1 MRLLTRSVEGKN
13 VLPAA
18 IGADEARRKFIHLF
32 GRTAH
37 HHRRYDVFADFIAL
51 VARELDVARVVTQQG
66 NEEYTLISSRYSD
79 ADFEQFHCLF
89 ELMVRALERRHHD
102 FLGSVFMELELGDSR
117 MGQFF
122 TPWELTKMLAQ
133 LLRGDIL
140 AQLQDQPFVTFGEPA
155 SGAGG
160 LVIAWADV
168 MLEAGANPA
177 EHLFASC
184 TDLDQLAA
192 DMTYVQLSL
201 LGIPAEVKTGNSL
214 SQNIRQTRYTPVYY
228 LNGWDFRLS
237 TWKMLQALRKL
248 VL

>member
-1 MRLLTRSVEGKN
+1 MKLLTRSAEGID
-13 VLPAA
+13 VLPANV
-18 IGADEARRKFIHLF
+18 GADEARRQFVRLF
-32 GRTAH
+32 SHTAC
-37 HHRRYDVFADFIAL
+37 HHRRYEVFADFIAL
-51 VARELDVARVVTQQG
+51 VARELDVAGMATQPG
-66 NEEYTLISSRYSD
+66 NDEYTRIRSRYSD
-79 ADFEQFHCLF
+79 TDFEQFHHLF
-89 ELMVRALERRHHD
+89 ELMIRALERKHHD

-160 LVIAWADV
+160 MVIAWADV

-237 TWKMLQALRKL
+237 TWEMLQALRKL